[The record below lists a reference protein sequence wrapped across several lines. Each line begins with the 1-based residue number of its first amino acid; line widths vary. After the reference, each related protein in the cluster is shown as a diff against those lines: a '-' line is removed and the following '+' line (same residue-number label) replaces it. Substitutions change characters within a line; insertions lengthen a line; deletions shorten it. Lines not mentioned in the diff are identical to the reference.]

1 MVGCDE
7 IVGFRLRLGSVLAR
21 HYGLRLLLAWT
32 MMFAFAVVLLR
43 VSTEIGRPLLVWG
56 FLGYVPVVAAG
67 VLLSARRIPS
77 AGALRAALDRH
88 GELGGL
94 LMAAGERDIGPWS
107 ERIPSF
113 SLPVVRLRSGN
124 HRILLPAAA
133 AFLAASFL
141 VPDRYLPSAGERS
154 LEVGAQVD
162 DLAEKLQLLKQEQ
175 LMPPEKAQVLEKSL
189 EQVRQ
194 EASGKAPAKT
204 MEAIDHL
211 ERSMAKAAAEAV
223 QSAAQQSEA
232 AGRAQALA
240 QALEKAQGQ
249 MDPKQ
254 LAESMKDLA
263 NLAEEAAAQ
272 SESLAQ
278 GLDQDLLDACRQGNL
293 TPEQLKRLSEAL
305 AKCKDCQRIKIEKL
319 IQARL
324 VDIAEL
330 GPLVP
335 AVEDPNGE
343 LAAILG
349 ECDDGDLAGLV
360 EGPSADGDGLPG
372 RGGRNRGRA
381 DAVMTWAKGD
391 KDNVAFKEKALAP
404 AAVASLK
411 QSRLAGMSWTAP
423 TAAKHGSGS
432 SGGALANAAAGGGA
446 ARTQI
451 IFPEHEKS
459 VRRYFD
465 RQKQ

>member
-7 IVGFRLRLGSVLAR
+7 IVGFRLRLGLVLAR
-21 HYGLRLLLAWT
+21 HYALALLLAWT
-32 MMFAFAVVLLR
+32 MIFAFVVVLLR
-43 VSTEIGRPLLVWG
+43 VSSEVGRPLLVWG
-56 FLGYVPVVAAG
+56 FLGYVPAVAAG
-67 VLLSARRIPS
+67 ILLASRRIPS
-77 AGALRAALDRH
+77 ADVLRAAIDRH
-88 GELGGL
+88 GGLGGL

-107 ERIPSF
+107 DQIRSL
-113 SLPVVRLRSGN
+113 SLPVVRLRLGN
-124 HRILLPAAA
+124 YRILLPAAA
-133 AFLAASFL
+133 VFLAASFL
-141 VPDRYLPSAGERS
+141 VPDRYLPSADRS
-154 LEVGAQVD
+154 LAVGAQVE

-175 LMPPEKAQVLEKSL
+175 LMPPEKAQRLEKNL
-189 EQVRQ
+189 EHIRQ
-194 EASGKAPAKT
+194 EASGKTPGKT

-211 ERSMAKAAAEAV
+211 ERSFAKAAAEAV
-223 QSAAQQSEA
+223 QSAAQQAEA

-263 NLAEEAAAQ
+263 NLAEQAAAQ

-278 GLDQDLLDACRQGNL
+278 GLDQGLLDACRNGNL

-335 AVEDPNGE
+335 AIEDPNGD

-349 ECDDGDLAGLV
+349 ECDDGDLAALV
-360 EGPSADGDGLPG
+360 EGPSVDGDGLPG

-391 KDNVAFKEKALAP
+391 KENVGFKEKALAP

-411 QSRLAGMSWTAP
+411 QSRLAGVSWTAP
-423 TAAKHGSGS
+423 TAAKPGNGS
-432 SGGALANAAAGGGA
+432 SGGALASAGAGGGA